1 MKGNNQNNYDR
12 RPKRRK
18 DKLNPYTIYS
28 VGVNTDDPHYYVSF
42 VDIDDK
48 RINVE
53 VSKDVFD
60 TFEQFEL
67 EDLSHSNEVTNHY
80 EHSDLLESTLNRRSN
95 EESISLEDRIIERIQ
110 IEDLHKAISALTSTQ
125 KRRIYLL
132 FFEGLNYKE
141 IAIKEGCKYQM
152 IQKSITLALKKIKK
166 FLGNRGVF

>member
-28 VGVNTDDPHYYVSF
+28 VGINTDDPHYYVSF

-60 TFEQFEL
+60 AFEQFEL
-67 EDLSHSNEVTNHY
+67 EDISYSNEVTNHY
-80 EHSDLLESTLNRRSN
+80 EHSDLLESTLMRRSN
-95 EESISLEDRIIERIQ
+95 EASISLEDAILEKMKIE
-110 IEDLHKAISALTSTQ
+110 ELHRAIASLTIKQ
-125 KRRIYLL
+125 KRRVYFY
-132 FFEGLNYKE
+132 FFEGLTLEEISKKE
-141 IAIKEGCKYQM
+141 NSSCPAIHKSIIQSFEKIKNFLKEG
-152 IQKSITLALKKIKK
+152 
-166 FLGNRGVF
+166 

>member
-60 TFEQFEL
+60 AFEQFEL

-80 EHSDLLESTLNRRSN
+80 EHSDLLESTLMRRSN
-95 EESISLEDRIIERIQ
+95 EVSISLEDAILEKMKIE
-110 IEDLHKAISALTSTQ
+110 ELHRAIASLTIKQ
-125 KRRIYLL
+125 KRRVYLY
-132 FFEGLNYKE
+132 FFEGLSYQK
-141 IAIKEGCKYQM
+141 IANKEGIR
-152 IQKSITLALKKIKK
+152 IQSINDSIVQSLKKIKK
-166 FLGNRGVF
+166 FLENT

>member
-28 VGVNTDDPHYYVSF
+28 VGINTDDPHYYVSF

-60 TFEQFEL
+60 AFEQFEL
-67 EDLSHSNEVTNHY
+67 EDISYSNEVTNHY
-80 EHSDLLESTLNRRSN
+80 EHSDLLESTLMRRSN
-95 EESISLEDRIIERIQ
+95 EASISSVNSD
-110 IEDLHKAISALTSTQ
+110 
-125 KRRIYLL
+125 Y
-132 FFEGLNYKE
+132 
-141 IAIKEGCKYQM
+141 
-152 IQKSITLALKKIKK
+152 LALRKQIKLSNAEPYLFGYYDASMMVKKVIFNSKLARLRELSNSLK
-166 FLGNRGVF
+166 

>member
-60 TFEQFEL
+60 AFEL

-80 EHSDLLESTLNRRSN
+80 EHSDLLESTLMRRSN
-95 EESISLEDRIIERIQ
+95 EVSISLEDAILEKMKIE
-110 IEDLHKAISALTSTQ
+110 ELHRAIASLTIKQ
-125 KRRIYLL
+125 KRRINMY
-132 FFEGLNYKE
+132 FYHGLIYEE
-141 IAIKEGCKYQM
+141 IALLEGCKPQAIYD
-152 IQKSITLALKKIKK
+152 SISRGLKKIKK
-166 FLGNRGVF
+166 FLKSP